1 MKNIFGISFSD
12 NGMHLAQFRGD
23 AGVSQFIKSSHFP
36 YPFNFRF
43 DSFIKNEN
51 FNKLA
56 DLILREKG
64 AGVLD
69 NLEIDISIPYNFAFV
84 KRVSL
89 PKEISGDLLRV
100 QIEWELNNYLPD
112 DISNYKINLGNEF
125 VFDEY
130 REIIVI
136 AIKRSIINELNEFA
150 HLCEGNLSS
159 VSLNNFAVENY
170 LNRHGLITHEKNQLI
185 FKVNNYSIETHFMLS
200 GEYYSSFLDNINTLS
215 GHQNRDQK
223 YLKRWLNVLKSW
235 KICPISCQPKVK
247 KNYRY
252 ISTAHLSWIRHL
264 TFCGKIFSIELKRIE
279 TDKYP
284 VEVPNGNG
292 DIEAIGSVLRNS
304 DDG

>member
-12 NGMHLAQFRGD
+12 NGMNLAQFRGD

-43 DSFIKNEN
+43 DSFIKSEN

-64 AGVLD
+64 TGALD

-89 PKEISGDLLRV
+89 PKEITGDLLRV

-130 REIIVI
+130 REVIVI
-136 AIKRSIINELNEFA
+136 AIRRSIISELNNFA
-150 HLCEGNLSS
+150 HRCEGNLSS

-215 GHQNRDQK
+215 GHQNKDQK
-223 YLKRWLNVLKSW
+223 ILEKMVERFKELENLSNQLSAESQKELQIYIYGPSVVDSTFDLLR
-235 KICPISCQPKVK
+235 
-247 KNYRY
+247 KN
-252 ISTAHLSWIRHL
+252 
-264 TFCGKIFSIELKRIE
+264 FSIELKRIE

-284 VEVPNGNG
+284 VDVPNGIS
-292 DIEAIGSVLRNS
+292 DVEAIGSVLRNS
-304 DDG
+304 DDV